1 MNRTVLIVLLFML
14 FGTRADQ
21 TQKKGRVQNRPPLIS
36 KFESSDPTVSTCLLG
51 LRAYCEQRH
60 RRTVSLTVNATDPD
74 NDPLTYSYSPTGGE
88 IVGEGASV
96 SWKLGDQPY
105 ATYSNTVTVTD
116 SKGASSSA
124 TLKVTVMQ
132 CEHCGIGDF
141 PCPLVAVFGGEEVT
155 YRGELLGFHAKVDEG
170 YFESRPDY
178 LWTVSGGKILK
189 GQHTPYIQVEVNGA
203 VGGEVKAAVEV
214 EGFDSACMKSAASR
228 SVRIKQ

>member
-1 MNRTVLIVLLFML
+1 ML

-51 LRAYCEQRH
+51 LRAYCEQKH

-88 IVGEGASV
+88 IFGEGASV

-124 TLKVTVMQ
+124 TLKVTVMR
-132 CEHCGIGDF
+132 CKDCGIGDP
-141 PCPLVAVFGGEEVT
+141 PCPIVVVSGGEEVT
-155 YRGELLGFHAKVDEG
+155 YRGEQLTFHATVQTDG

-189 GQHTPYIQVEVNGA
+189 GQHTPWVQVEANGA
-203 VGGEVKAAVEV
+203 VGGEVRAIVEV
-214 EGFDSACMKSAASR
+214 EGFDASCSKAASQ

>member
-1 MNRTVLIVLLFML
+1 ML

-21 TQKKGRVQNRPPLIS
+21 IQKKGRVQNRPPLIS
-36 KFESSDPTVSTCLLG
+36 KFESSDPIVSTCLG
-51 LRAYCEQRH
+51 FHEYCEQKH

-74 NDPLTYSYSPTGGE
+74 NDLLTYSYSPTGGE
-88 IVGEGASV
+88 IFGEGASV

-124 TLKVTVMQ
+124 TLKVSVTR
-132 CEHCGIGDF
+132 CEHCGIWDP
-141 PCPLVAVFGGEEVT
+141 PCPSVAVFGGEEVT
-155 YRGELLGFHAKVDEG
+155 YRGELLSFHAKVDEG

-189 GQHTPYIQVEVNGA
+189 GQHTPWIQVEANGG
-203 VGGEVKAAVEV
+203 VGGEVRAIVEV
-214 EGFDSACMKSAASR
+214 EGFDASCSKR
-228 SVRIKQ
+228 ASQSVRIKQ

>member
-36 KFESSDPTVSTCLLG
+36 KFETSDPVVSTCLG
-51 LRAYCEQRH
+51 FHAYCEHKH
-60 RRTVSLTVNATDPD
+60 RRTVSLTVSATDPD

-88 IVGEGASV
+88 IFGEGASV

-105 ATYSNTVTVTD
+105 ATYSNTVTVID

-124 TLKVTVMQ
+124 TLKVSVMR
-132 CEHCGIGDF
+132 CNDCGIGDP
-141 PCPLVAVFGGEEVT
+141 PCPIVVVSGGDEVT
-155 YRGELLGFHAKVDEG
+155 YRGEWLGFHATVQTDG

-189 GQHTPYIQVEVNGA
+189 GQHTPWIQVEANGA
-203 VGGEVKAAVEV
+203 VGGEITATVEV
-214 EGFDSACMKSAASR
+214 EGFDPSCSKAAR
-228 SVRIKQ
+228 QSVRIEQ

>member
-1 MNRTVLIVLLFML
+1 ML

-21 TQKKGRVQNRPPLIS
+21 TQKKGRAQNSPPLIS
-36 KFESSDPTVSTCLLG
+36 KFESSDPTVSTCLG
-51 LRAYCEQRH
+51 FHAYCEHKH

-74 NDPLTYSYSPTGGE
+74 KDPLTYSYSSTGGE
-88 IVGEGASV
+88 TVGEGASV

-124 TLKVTVMQ
+124 TLMVTVMR
-132 CEHCGIGDF
+132 CKDCGIWDP
-141 PCPLVAVFGGEEVT
+141 PCPSVAIFGGEEVT
-155 YRGELLGFHAKVDEG
+155 YRGELLSFHAKVDEG

-189 GQHTPYIQVEVNGA
+189 GQHTPWIQVEANGA
-203 VGGEVKAAVEV
+203 VGGEVTATVEV
-214 EGFDSACMKSAASR
+214 EGFDASCSKGAR
-228 SVRIKQ
+228 QSVLIKQ